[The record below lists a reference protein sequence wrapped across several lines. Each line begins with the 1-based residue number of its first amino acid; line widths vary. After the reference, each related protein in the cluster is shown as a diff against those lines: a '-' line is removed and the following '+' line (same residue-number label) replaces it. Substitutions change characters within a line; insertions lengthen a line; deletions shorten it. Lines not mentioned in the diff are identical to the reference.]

1 MVSRILTAFVAL
13 VALYFVLMYPDT
25 VVSFLQ
31 LFVDGAHKVAVSL
44 SHLNL
49 HTGKGN

>member
-1 MVSRILTAFVAL
+1 MVSRILTIFVGL
-13 VALYFVLMYPDT
+13 VGLYFVLMYPNT
-25 VVSFLQ
+25 VVDLLQ
-31 LFVDGAHKVAVSL
+31 FFVDGAHKVAQAL